1 MTNRVCTGYR
11 RFTSRACIGVIGGTG
26 GAPGRGTMQK
36 LCGHFPGGGAG
47 AALDEVGPACGILD
61 HWSPEIQIRGRV
73 SNA

>member
-1 MTNRVCTGYR
+1 
-11 RFTSRACIGVIGGTG
+11 
-26 GAPGRGTMQK
+26 MQK

-61 HWSPEIQIRGRV
+61 HWSRVIQIRGRF